1 MRTSAAVLSFLAG
14 LLFALPAGAQPQIAL
29 LPVFGSHAFER
40 PLALKQAPGDDG
52 RYYVVEQPGRVLILD
67 GISDETPDVVLD
79 IRGQV
84 EDGPNEAGLLGLAFD
99 PQFADN
105 SRVFLSYTR
114 RGSQRLES
122 VITSVVMA
130 PDGRSFDPGTEQV
143 ILSVAQPFGNH
154 NGGDIAFGPDG
165 FLYIGLGDGGA
176 GGDPLNH
183 GQNLGTL
190 LGTILRIDV
199 HSRSPYAIPRSN
211 PFRQQRDARDEIYAY
226 GLRNPWRISFDR
238 ETGDLWVGDVG
249 QNRVEEIDLITAG
262 GNYGWNIREGSNS
275 FRGQGRSAI
284 GLIDPVAQYGRDLG
298 CSVTG
303 GYVYRGAD
311 IPDLQGVYLFSDFCS
326 GRVWGI
332 LPKQDDRRPVV
343 ELLQT
348 DLQAASF
355 AEANNGALFILDLG
369 GQIHQIVPAP

>member
-1 MRTSAAVLSFLAG
+1 MSPHHPSIVGSCRSRDRQRNLGLMRTSATVFSFLAG
-14 LLFALPAGAQPQIAL
+14 LLVAIPAVAQPQIAL
-29 LPVFGSHAFER
+29 LPVFGGHMFER

-52 RYYVVEQPGRVLILD
+52 RYYVIEQPGRVLVLD
-67 GISDETPDVVLD
+67 GLADEAPDVVFD

-99 PQFADN
+99 PKFADN
-105 SRVFLSYTR
+105 GRVFLSYTR
-114 RGSQRLES
+114 RGDRRLES

-130 PDGRSFDPGTEQV
+130 PDGRSIDPATEKV
-143 ILSVAQPFGNH
+143 VLAVPQPFGNH

-165 FLYIGLGDGGA
+165 FLYIGFGDGGA

-190 LGTILRIDV
+190 LGAILRIDV
-199 HSRSPYAIPRSN
+199 HSRTPYAIPRSN

-238 ETGDLWVGDVG
+238 ETGELWVGDVG
-249 QNRVEEIDLITAG
+249 QNRVEEINLVSAG

-284 GLIDPVAQYGRDLG
+284 GL
-298 CSVTG
+298 
-303 GYVYRGAD
+303 
-311 IPDLQGVYLFSDFCS
+311 
-326 GRVWGI
+326 
-332 LPKQDDRRPVV
+332 
-343 ELLQT
+343 
-348 DLQAASF
+348 
-355 AEANNGALFILDLG
+355 
-369 GQIHQIVPAP
+369 